1 MSPARRS
8 LAWTGILALALAT
21 ACGEDVPST
30 GTADLPIGRSELPTP
45 DQVVENGEHI
55 LTYQGVKKA
64 VVEAEQL
71 YFYNQAAK
79 VIGDTIQVT
88 FFDDSGKYVSML
100 TARTGEMVQGTQE
113 MTARGDV
120 FVRSPDATIRTE
132 ELHYDPARNLI
143 RSDEPTEINQGGNVI
158 RGRRGVESDPGL
170 KEIKIRG
177 GSAVLRSEPRLGSPP
192 GSRDTART
200 EEGEEANP
208 AVETAEEASP
218 AESPAGEEAR
228 EETGEDGPEQEEGGA
243 ETGGGD
249 AGR

>member
-1 MSPARRS
+1 MSPARSS
-8 LAWTGILALALAT
+8 LAWTWILGLVLAT

-30 GTADLPIGRSELPTP
+30 GTAELPIGQSDLPTP

-55 LTYQGVKKA
+55 ITHQGVKKA

-88 FFDDSGKYVSML
+88 FYDDSGKYVSML

-132 ELHYDPARNLI
+132 ELHYDPARNII

-177 GSAVLRSEPRLGSPP
+177 GSAVLRSEPRLGPRP

-200 EEGEEANP
+200 
-208 AVETAEEASP
+208 
-218 AESPAGEEAR
+218 AGEEATER
-228 EETGEDGPEQEEGGA
+228 TGEEGAERDEEAA